1 MLIKY
6 AFSFDLALGSR
17 LSLKTNAFKLCY
29 VSYFVRK
36 ITTVNTIY
44 FICKLFCLTIETI
57 SW

>member
-6 AFSFDLALGSR
+6 AFSFDLAVGSAIN
-17 LSLKTNAFKLCY
+17 LKTNAFKWCY

-36 ITTVNTIY
+36 IITVNTIY
-44 FICKLFCLTIETI
+44 FICKLFYLTIKTI